1 MAKPNEKLAASL
13 IRLENLQKGGRRV
26 FRSIEL
32 TRVHRKRLLRNGYLQ
47 QVMKGWLISSSPNAH
62 PGDTTSWFASFW
74 AFCVSYCTARF
85 GEAWHLAPELSLL
98 LHAGKT
104 VIPRQVV
111 IYAPKGANN
120 TVQLPFGTSL
130 YNLKQEDTRAEEDV
144 TTRDGL
150 RILVPEAALIKV
162 PKAFFVRY
170 PVEARIALSG
180 VRDAADVLGRLLDGG
195 HSAVAGRL
203 AGAFRRIGLAA
214 IADEILKVMKSAGYD
229 VRESDPFEPAQAFS
243 ALKGTK
249 EPIARRLQ
257 SLWETFRE
265 PVIAAFPKSPEP
277 PSNPKAYLAFVDG
290 IYCDDAYHSLSIEG
304 YRVTPSLI
312 ERVRS
317 GNWDPDDN
325 EADRRS
331 QDALAA
337 RGYWQAFQLVR
348 EAVGEVIADANPGD
362 LVRNTHRD
370 WYRGLFQPFVA
381 AGLFSSSVLSG
392 YRNEAVF
399 LRGSRHV
406 PPRDEAVS
414 DAMPALFG
422 LLEEETVP
430 SVRAVLGHWLFGYIH
445 PYPDGNGRMARFVMN
460 VLLAS
465 GGYPWTV
472 IRVQDR
478 TAYLAAL
485 ESASTDQD
493 IKPFA
498 RFVAEQVTRSRGA
511 DGVVRHK
518 SGSKY

>member
-13 IRLENLQKGGRRV
+13 AQLENLQKGGRRV
-26 FRSIEL
+26 FRSNEL
-32 TRVHRKRLLRNGYLQ
+32 TRVHRERLLRNGYLQ
-47 QVMKGWLISSSPNAH
+47 QVMRGWLISSSPNAH

-98 LHAGKT
+98 LHAGCT

-120 TVQLPFGTSL
+120 TVELPFGTSL
-130 YNLKQEDTRAEEDV
+130 YNLKQKDTRTEEDV

-162 PKAFFVRY
+162 PEAFFVRN
-170 PVEARIALSG
+170 PVEAEIVLSG
-180 VRDAADVLGRLLDGG
+180 VRDAGDVLGRLLDGG
-195 HSAVAGRL
+195 QSSVAGRL
-203 AGAFRRIGLAA
+203 AGAFRRIGRAA
-214 IADEILKVMKSAGYD
+214 MANEILKVMKGAGYD
-229 VRESDPFEPAQAFS
+229 VRESDPFESAQAFG
-243 ALKGTK
+243 ALKGTQ

-257 SLWETFRE
+257 SLWETLRE
-265 PVIAAFPKSPEP
+265 PVIAAFPKAPELP
-277 PSNPKAYLAFVDG
+277 RDPQAYLSFVDG
-290 IYCDDAYHSLSIEG
+290 IYRDDAYHSLSIEG
-304 YRVTPSLI
+304 YRVTPGLI

-317 GNWDPDDN
+317 DNWDPDDN
-325 EADRRS
+325 DVDRRS

-337 RGYWQAFQLVR
+337 RGYWQAFQPVR
-348 EAVGEVIADANPGD
+348 EAVGEVIGGANPGG
-362 LVRNTHRD
+362 LIRNTHRD
-370 WYRGLFQPFVA
+370 WYRELFQPFVA
-381 AGLFSSSVLSG
+381 AGLFSSSVLAG

-406 PPRDEAVS
+406 PPRSEAVR
-414 DAMPALFG
+414 DAMPTLFD
-422 LLEEETVP
+422 LLEKETVP

-460 VLLAS
+460 VMLAS

-485 ESASTDQD
+485 EGASVDQD
-493 IKPFA
+493 IEAFA
-498 RFVAEQVTRSRGA
+498 RFVAEQVVRSLEQMG
-511 DGVVRHK
+511 
-518 SGSKY
+518 